1 MAAYQL
7 SIVIWLAKMTLAA
20 SSSPSRCLSEMGPI
34 PSGITREIPY
44 LDMDKQGKCSS
55 QNPSPE
61 LNEGTLTM
69 VV

>member
-7 SIVIWLAKMTLAA
+7 SIVIWLAKTTLAA
-20 SSSPSRCLSEMGPI
+20 LSSSSRCLSETGPI
-34 PSGITREIPY
+34 PSGTTREIPY

-55 QNPSPE
+55 QNSVPE
-61 LNEGTLTM
+61 LNEETLPM